1 MATEKVVS
9 AAKSN
14 VDMLKEEMQRLAQ
27 LQKEMNAAYREQLQ
41 NIHLEALARKKDNKP
56 LFYEAKAQR
65 MLAVENHQKLSEE
78 VKKQTQLVKD
88 LSKKAQTTQNSH
100 ESKPQPMQS
109 KPIVPAPQTPKKQ
122 VAASQPKFS
131 FTQFLS
137 NIAGAFSKLIAN
149 LKLPTIMKQRLPL
162 AMATS
167 KIGNEVNKPNIR
179 ATSEKSHLG
188 LESKETKSDAAVDE
202 AISRTK
208 ADIEKSNETF
218 NALYSSVISD
228 DEAEK
233 ELQAL
238 VAGSDDRELTAEEA
252 AEIDSWKESDSN
264 NGDGFD
270 DRTQR
275 IMDEV
280 KQEIAEEGTNRRGKS
295 FGHSDSLLSNVSK
308 LEKDS
313 VDLLDN
319 ASEDMGKAF
328 EELESKLNV
337 IEGSQTR
344 FGKR

>member
-41 NIHLEALARKKDNKP
+41 KRHLEALARKKDNKP

-78 VKKQTQLVKD
+78 VKKQTQLVND

-109 KPIVPAPQTPKKQ
+109 KPIVPASQTPKKQ

-149 LKLPTIMKQRLPL
+149 LKLPTIMKQTSPL

-188 LESKETKSDAAVDE
+188 LEPKETKSDAAVDE
-202 AISRTK
+202 AISRAK
-208 ADIEKSNETF
+208 ADIEKNNETF
-218 NALYSSVISD
+218 NALNKPMIDRFIPD
-228 DEAEK
+228 D
-233 ELQAL
+233 L
-238 VAGSDDRELTAEEA
+238 GLTAEEA
-252 AEIDSWKESDSN
+252 AEIASWEESDSN
-264 NGDGFD
+264 HGDGFD

-280 KQEIAEEGTNRRGKS
+280 KEEIAEEGTNRRGKS
-295 FGHSDSLLSNVSK
+295 FGYSDSLLSNVSK
-308 LEKDS
+308 LEEAS
-313 VDLLDN
+313 VRRLDN
-319 ASEDMGKAF
+319 ASKDMGKAF
-328 EELESKLNV
+328 GELESKLNV